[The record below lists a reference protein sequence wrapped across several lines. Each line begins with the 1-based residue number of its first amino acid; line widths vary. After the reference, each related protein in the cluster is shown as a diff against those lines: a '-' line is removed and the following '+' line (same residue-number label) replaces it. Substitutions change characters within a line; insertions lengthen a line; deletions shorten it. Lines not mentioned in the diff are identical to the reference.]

1 MKNQFHIVTISFVLI
16 IFNITLS
23 NIISISNFH
32 ANLFIL
38 AISFFGLLFTIN
50 ETKKNN
56 VLINKLSNEAM
67 HDGMTGL
74 LNHKFFEKRLKEEI
88 ERSERYEQN
97 FSLLFLDLDK
107 FKRINDTYGHQFGDY
122 VLKQTSKIIQ
132 KSVRNIDV
140 VSRYGGEEFSVI
152 LVNAN
157 RLDAQ
162 KTAERIRKEI
172 ELNEFIDGS
181 IKEKLTISIG
191 IGIYPADANNFNG
204 IISFSDRK
212 MYKAKNDGRNCIR

>member
-16 IFNITLS
+16 IFNVTLS
-23 NIISISNFH
+23 NIIGISNFY

-38 AISFFGLLFTIN
+38 TISFFGLLFTIN

-157 RLDAQ
+157 RIDAQ

-172 ELNEFIDGS
+172 ELNEFIDGN

-212 MYKAKNDGRNCIR
+212 MYRAKNDGRNCIR

>member
-16 IFNITLS
+16 IFNVTLS
-23 NIISISNFH
+23 NIIGISNFY

-38 AISFFGLLFTIN
+38 TISFFGLLYTIN

>member
-16 IFNITLS
+16 IFNVTLS
-23 NIISISNFH
+23 NIIGISNFY

-38 AISFFGLLFTIN
+38 TISFFGLLFTIN

-172 ELNEFIDGS
+172 ELNEFINGS

>member
-172 ELNEFIDGS
+172 ELNEFINGS

>member
-1 MKNQFHIVTISFVLI
+1 VKNQFHIVTISFVLLICI
-16 IFNITLS
+16 ITITNLINIS
-23 NIISISNFH
+23 DFYVS
-32 ANLFIL
+32 LFIL
-38 AISFFGLLFTIN
+38 GTSFVGLFFTIN

-56 VLINKLSNEAM
+56 ILVKKLSSEAM

-74 LNHKFFEKRLKEEI
+74 LNHRYFEKRLNEKI
-88 ERSERYEQN
+88 ERSERYQQN

-107 FKRINDTYGHQFGDY
+107 FKRINDTYGHQFGDH

-157 RLDAQ
+157 RNDAH

-172 ELNEFIDGS
+172 EFNEFIDGDV
-181 IKEKLTISIG
+181 KEKLTISIG
-191 IGIYPADANNFNG
+191 IGIYPTDANNFNG

>member
-1 MKNQFHIVTISFVLI
+1 MKNQFHIVTISFVLLICI
-16 IFNITLS
+16 ITITNLINIS
-23 NIISISNFH
+23 DFYAS
-32 ANLFIL
+32 LFIL
-38 AISFFGLLFTIN
+38 GTSFVGLFFTIN

-56 VLINKLSNEAM
+56 ILVKKLSSEAM

-74 LNHKFFEKRLKEEI
+74 LNHRYFEKRLNEEI
-88 ERSERYEQN
+88 ERSERYQQN

-157 RLDAQ
+157 RNDAH

-172 ELNEFIDGS
+172 EFNEFIDGDV
-181 IKEKLTISIG
+181 KEKLTISIG
-191 IGIYPADANNFNG
+191 IGIYPTDANNFNG

>member
-1 MKNQFHIVTISFVLI
+1 MKNQFHIVSISFVLLICI
-16 IFNITLS
+16 ITITNLINIS
-23 NIISISNFH
+23 DFYVS
-32 ANLFIL
+32 LFIL
-38 AISFFGLLFTIN
+38 GTSFVGLFFTIN

-56 VLINKLSNEAM
+56 ILVKKLSSEAM

-74 LNHKFFEKRLKEEI
+74 LNHRYFEKRLNEEI
-88 ERSERYEQN
+88 ERSERYQQN

-107 FKRINDTYGHQFGDY
+107 FKRINDTYGHQFGDH

-157 RLDAQ
+157 RNDAH

-172 ELNEFIDGS
+172 EFNEFIDGDV
-181 IKEKLTISIG
+181 IEKLTISIG
-191 IGIYPADANNFNG
+191 IGIYPTDANNFNG

>member
-16 IFNITLS
+16 IFNVTLS
-23 NIISISNFH
+23 NIIGISNFY
-32 ANLFIL
+32 ANFFIL
-38 AISFFGLLFTIN
+38 TISFFGLLFTIN

-172 ELNEFIDGS
+172 ELNEFINGS

>member
-1 MKNQFHIVTISFVLI
+1 VKNQFHIVTISFVLLI
-16 IFNITLS
+16 CIVTTTNLINITD
-23 NIISISNFH
+23 FYV
-32 ANLFIL
+32 NLFIL
-38 AISFFGLLFTIN
+38 GISFIGLFFTIN
-50 ETKKNN
+50 ETKKNDIL
-56 VLINKLSNEAM
+56 VKKLLNEAM

-74 LNHKFFEKRLKEEI
+74 LNHRFFEKRLNEEI
-88 ERSERYEQN
+88 ERSERYQQN
-97 FSLLFLDLDK
+97 FCLLFLDLDK
-107 FKRINDTYGHQFGDY
+107 FKRINDKHGHQFGDY

-157 RLDAQ
+157 RKDAH

-172 ELNEFIDGS
+172 ELNDFIDGNV
-181 IKEKLTISIG
+181 KEKLTISIG
-191 IGIYPADANNFNG
+191 VGIYPKDANNFNE

>member
-212 MYKAKNDGRNCIR
+212 MYRAKNDGRNCIR